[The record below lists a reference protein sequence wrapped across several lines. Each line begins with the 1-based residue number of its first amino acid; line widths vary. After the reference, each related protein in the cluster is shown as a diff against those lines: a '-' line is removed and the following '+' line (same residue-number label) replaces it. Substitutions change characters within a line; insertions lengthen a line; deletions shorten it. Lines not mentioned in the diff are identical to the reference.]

1 MEAWPGGCQK
11 HPFILTDSRVRFG
24 EAVASETATKPLDT
38 VPQWLIIAT
47 MIKTQIQMP
56 DYLYRE
62 AKRISEQYEMSM
74 AEVVRRGLE
83 RVIPSYPDRA
93 GAEGEWTL
101 PVLDLGLRVDPFED
115 PDWREKASADLEEV
129 GR

>member
-1 MEAWPGGCQK
+1 
-11 HPFILTDSRVRFG
+11 
-24 EAVASETATKPLDT
+24 
-38 VPQWLIIAT
+38 

-62 AKRISEQYEMSM
+62 AKRIAEQYEMSM

-83 RVIPSYPDRA
+83 RVIPIYPDRA
-93 GAEGEWTL
+93 GVQGEWTL
-101 PVLDLGLRVDPFED
+101 PILDLGLRVDPFVD
-115 PDWREKASADLEEV
+115 PDWREKTSADLEEV

>member
-1 MEAWPGGCQK
+1 
-11 HPFILTDSRVRFG
+11 
-24 EAVASETATKPLDT
+24 
-38 VPQWLIIAT
+38 

-62 AKRISEQYEMSM
+62 AKRIAEQYEMSM

-93 GAEGEWTL
+93 GAAGEWTL
-101 PVLDLGLRVDPFED
+101 PTLDLGLRVDPFED

>member
-1 MEAWPGGCQK
+1 M
-11 HPFILTDSRVRFG
+11 T
-24 EAVASETATKPLDT
+24 
-38 VPQWLIIAT
+38 
-47 MIKTQIQMP
+47 KTQIQMP

-62 AKRISEQYEMSM
+62 VKRIAEQYEMSM

-83 RVIPSYPDRA
+83 RVIPIYPDRA
-93 GAEGEWTL
+93 GTESEWTL
-101 PVLDLGLRVDPFED
+101 PILDLGLRVDPFED